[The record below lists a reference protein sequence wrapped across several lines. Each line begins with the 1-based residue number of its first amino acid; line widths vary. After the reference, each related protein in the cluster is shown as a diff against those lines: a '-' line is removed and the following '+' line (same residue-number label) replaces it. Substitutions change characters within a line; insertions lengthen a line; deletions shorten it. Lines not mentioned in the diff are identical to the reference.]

1 MPPISAIV
9 ITLNEEDRI
18 AETISSV
25 GFADEIVVVDSGS
38 TDRTRAVAAAAGA
51 RVFEREWTGYSD
63 QKNHAAALALH
74 DWVLS
79 IDADERPSAP
89 LAAEIVRWKRGTV
102 ASGTVAMSMPRRVYY
117 LGRWIGHSG
126 WYPDRKTR
134 LYDRRFARW
143 EGDYVHENLSVDG
156 AVGRFASD
164 LLHFPYRSLE
174 EHYATVDRYTR
185 LAAARMRA
193 DGAGF
198 NPVRLVLGPTLYF
211 FKSFLVRGGWMDGT
225 RGILIAYMG
234 ARYVFLREWRLI
246 R

>member
-18 AETISSV
+18 RETISSL
-25 GFADEIVVVDSGS
+25 GFSDEIVVVDSGS
-38 TDRTRAVAAAAGA
+38 TDRTREVAAAAGA

-89 LAAEIVRWKRGTV
+89 LAAEIVRWKRDPATN
-102 ASGTVAMSMPRRVYY
+102 AVAMSMPRRVFY

-126 WYPDRKTR
+126 WYPDRKIR

-143 EGDYVHENLSVDG
+143 EGGYVHEALSVDG
-156 AVGRFASD
+156 AVGRFESD
-164 LLHFPYRSLE
+164 LLHFPYRSLA
-174 EHYATVDRYTR
+174 EHYDTVDRYTR
-185 LAAARMRA
+185 LAAARMLA
-193 DGAGF
+193 DGARF

-211 FKSFLVRGGWMDGT
+211 LRSFLVRGGWMDGT

-234 ARYVFLREWRLI
+234 ARYVYLRELRLI